1 MTIDISDIWDDDL
14 LGRETDA
21 RFIIEFLINRIAER
35 GVLGGKRCFVLNV
48 DADWGHGKTFFIDR
62 LGKTIERY
70 GMLAVAINAW
80 ADDHADDPLIAVM
93 AGIDQKISALN
104 KVGNSTKLAVKKL
117 TAIGGRVAYAAAK
130 GAVKQA
136 AEKLVGAEAVGQ
148 LVQEIAQGAGRE
160 AGKTVEEIYDAEG
173 KKLFDKFTQGKRSI
187 SDFKTQLSKVLKS
200 LTKNP
205 RAPLFVLIDELDRC
219 RPTYAIAL
227 LERTKH
233 LFDVDDIIFVFATN
247 ADQLRHSVAAAYG
260 STFDASRYLHRF
272 FDQTYRFGKPDREDY
287 VVAKL
292 ARIDE
297 SRLSTI
303 PNTSQARFIVDGFN
317 AFSLSLRD
325 IDQCF
330 EILSDCVTAWNHPV
344 PLELAALLPLIMAQ
358 QQRLKLTFD
367 RSLITRIEQSKGI
380 KAGPWRIRA
389 GYNRTTGQRGT
400 IEVVDLFDQFTQM
413 SHQSVNEILN
423 AETPADTSP
432 QYLVREAFGREASYR
447 PRAIRG
453 GKSWVGSYVE
463 LVRTVGRL
471 TPTDPDNP

>member
-35 GVLGGKRCFVLNV
+35 GALGGKRCFVLNV
-48 DADWGHGKTFFIDR
+48 DAEWGHGKTFFIDR

-70 GMLAVAINAW
+70 GMFSVTINAW

-93 AGIDQKISALN
+93 AAIDQKISTLT
-104 KVGNSTKLAVKKL
+104 KVSNSTKLAVKKL

-148 LVQEIAQGAGRE
+148 VVQEIAQGAGRE

-187 SDFKTQLSKVLKS
+187 SDFKTQLSKVLES
-200 LTKNP
+200 VTHNP
-205 RAPLFVLIDELDRC
+205 CTPLFVLIDELDRC

-233 LFDVDDIIFVFATN
+233 LFDVDNIIFVFATN
-247 ADQLRHSVAAAYG
+247 ADQLRHSIAAAYG

-287 VVAKL
+287 VEAKL

-303 PNTSQARFIVDGFN
+303 PNTSQARFMLDGFN

-344 PLELAALLPLIMAQ
+344 PLELPALLPLIIAQ
-358 QQRLKLTFD
+358 QQRLELTFD
-367 RSLITRIEQSKGI
+367 RSLITRIEQSRGA
-380 KAGPWRIRA
+380 KAGEWHIRA
-389 GYNRTTGQRGT
+389 GYNRTNGQQGT
-400 IEVVDLFDQFTQM
+400 IEVVDLFDRYTQM
-413 SHQSVNEILN
+413 SRQSVNKILDTD
-423 AETPADTSP
+423 APASTSP
-432 QYLVREAFGREASYR
+432 EHIVREAFRSETGHR
-447 PRAIRG
+447 PRALRG
-453 GKSWVGSYVE
+453 EKSWVSSYVE

-471 TPTDPDNP
+471 TPTDSDNP